1 MAKTT
6 RNPKDVIIEPVVTEK
21 SYGQI
26 DAGKYTFVVHPDATK
41 TAIRQAVEEIFGVQV
56 VSVNTLRRPAK
67 KRRSPGTWKYGKT
80 AAQKHAIVTLAPGQ
94 KIDLF
99 ES

>member
-1 MAKTT
+1 MAKTI
-6 RNPKDVIIEPVVTEK
+6 RNPRDIVIEPVVTEK

-26 DAGKYTFVVHPDATK
+26 ESGKYTFVVHPDATK
-41 TAIRQAVEEIFGVQV
+41 TAVRQAVEEIFGVRV
-56 VSVNTLRRPAK
+56 VSVNILKRPHRR
-67 KRRSPGTWKYGKT
+67 RRSPRTWNYGKT
-80 AAQKHAIVTLAPGQ
+80 AQRKHAIVTLASGE